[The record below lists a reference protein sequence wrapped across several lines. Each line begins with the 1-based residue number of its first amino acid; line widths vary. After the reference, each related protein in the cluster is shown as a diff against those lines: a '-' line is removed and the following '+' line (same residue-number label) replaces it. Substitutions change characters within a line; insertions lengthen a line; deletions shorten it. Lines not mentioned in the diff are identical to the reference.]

1 MTFFGLKEGQDLEN
15 RAAQPQQ
22 TFLGVPPP
30 PPGTQLINPFNKMG
44 KVKIHTKI
52 ADLFLY
58 NPNKGSAQPVSAQ
71 TSVPEVPSS
80 ISKCNLKSLF
90 RYLFFPCSSKS
101 FYIGIFVKRS
111 SDKEGGRDE
120 AQFCQSK

>member
-1 MTFFGLKEGQDLEN
+1 MDLKTVVKNDIFRSERGSGFGD
-15 RAAQPQQ
+15 RAAQPHQA
-22 TFLGVPPP
+22 FLGVP

-44 KVKIHTKI
+44 KVKILTKN

-80 ISKCNLKSLF
+80 VPNVTSNRCFDIYSFRVALNRFISVYSLNGV
-90 RYLFFPCSSKS
+90 LM
-101 FYIGIFVKRS
+101 KR
-111 SDKEGGRDE
+111 G
-120 AQFCQSK
+120 